1 MKNLIKF
8 IPSLLF
14 ITILVCC
21 RKNEDYQVYAVK
33 YSDGWKIQAKDWVIG
48 ANPTDSVDV
57 CNMFWLIK
65 SPSGKNILVDAGFID
80 STNSNK
86 NYISPDSILK
96 RLNIESSEISDI
108 IITHPHNDHIGGLI
122 LFPKAQ
128 VWMQQD
134 DYDYFIGPA
143 WKENGYRI
151 GFEKRDVEN
160 LISIN
165 SEGRLKLIK
174 GDNIEIMPGIRVFI
188 GSKHTFEN
196 QYLLVNANSDKNKI
210 LLASDAIWFYLN
222 LEKELPISV
231 CMDTTSYVKAIKRI
245 KTLVTNPD
253 LIIAGHDDKI
263 FSKFTKVQDWIV
275 RIEE

>member
-65 SPSGKNILVDAGFID
+65 SHSGKKILVDAGFID
-80 STNSNK
+80 STKSSK

-165 SEGRLKLIK
+165 SQGRLKLIK

>member
-1 MKNLIKF
+1 MKNLLKI
-8 IPSLLF
+8 ITTLLF
-14 ITILVCC
+14 ITLLFSCK
-21 RKNEDYQVYAVK
+21 KNEEYQVYAIK

-48 ANPTDSVDV
+48 AKPTDSVDV
-57 CNMFWLIK
+57 CDMFWLIK
-65 SPSGKNILVDAGFID
+65 SRNGENILIDAGFID

-86 NYISPDSILK
+86 NYIRPDSMLK
-96 RLNIESSEISDI
+96 RLNIEPSEISDI
-108 IITHPHNDHIGGLI
+108 IITHPHNDHIGGLN
-122 LFPKAQ
+122 LFPKAL

-143 WKENGYRI
+143 WKEDGYRI
-151 GFEKRDVEN
+151 GFEKNDVEN
-160 LISIN
+160 IIAIN
-165 SEGRLKLIK
+165 SQGRLKLIN

-196 QYLLVNANSDKNKI
+196 QYLLVNSNSDKNKI

-231 CMDTTSYVKAIKRI
+231 CMDTTSYVMAIKRI
-245 KTLVTNPD
+245 KKLVTNPD
-253 LIIAGHDDKI
+253 LIIAGHDDKV
-263 FSKFTKVQDWIV
+263 FSKFTAVQNWIV

>member
-122 LFPKAQ
+122 LFQKAQ

-165 SEGRLKLIK
+165 SQGRLKLIK